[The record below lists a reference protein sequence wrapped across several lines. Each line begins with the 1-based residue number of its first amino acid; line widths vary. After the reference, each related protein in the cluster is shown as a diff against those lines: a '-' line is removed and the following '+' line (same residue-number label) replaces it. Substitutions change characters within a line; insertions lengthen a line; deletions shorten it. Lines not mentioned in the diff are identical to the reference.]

1 MPNARVGVTRAL
13 ARLRRSSSARTQH
26 ATRVHR
32 RSLGV
37 ARSVGAR
44 SAALATAAR
53 LLPRAAVSRRLP
65 LVLRRT
71 LLVRFGSERAVPVA
85 VGLLVLLASVVSLH
99 PAVPAVG
106 ATEGSGTAPRIAVG
120 GVGGLMEID
129 GATAGAS
136 PAAPIGAVGDGT
148 IYKPVAVD
156 TTVADGSNRLRMYT
170 IQQGDTLTGVANRFG
185 VSMMTIW
192 WANSLTSKSVLHV
205 GQQLIIPPV
214 SGLVV
219 TVAEGD
225 TLESLAAQY
234 GISTQSIVDANGL
247 EEPTLVIGQTLILPG
262 AVGAPIPTATP
273 KPAPKVTTSG
283 TTRVTGAV
291 PYSGG
296 RFAWPVIGGNN
307 YISQY
312 YHYSHPAIDI
322 AGTYGSPIVA
332 AGSGT
337 VIFAGWKSNGGGW
350 QVWISH
356 GSGVYT
362 TYNHMSAITI
372 SSGASVSRGQQ
383 VGRLGMSGWATGP
396 HLHFEVW
403 IGPIWNGGTR
413 VNPMRYF

>member
-1 MPNARVGVTRAL
+1 
-13 ARLRRSSSARTQH
+13 
-26 ATRVHR
+26 
-32 RSLGV
+32 
-37 ARSVGAR
+37 
-44 SAALATAAR
+44 
-53 LLPRAAVSRRLP
+53 VSRRLP

-71 LLVRFGSERAVPVA
+71 LLVRLGSERAVPIAVA
-85 VGLLVLLASVVSLH
+85 VLVLLASVVSLH

-106 ATEGSGTAPRIAVG
+106 ATEGSGTALRIAVG
-120 GVGGLMEID
+120 GAGGLMEID
-129 GATAGAS
+129 GATAGSSAG
-136 PAAPIGAVGDGT
+136 APIGAVDDGT
-148 IYKPVAVD
+148 VYKPVAVD
-156 TTVADGSNRLRMYT
+156 TTVADGSDRLRLYT
-170 IQQGDTLTGVANRFG
+170 VQQGDTLTGVANRFG

-192 WANSLTSKSVLHV
+192 WANSLTSKTALHV

-225 TLESLAAQY
+225 TLESLAAEY
-234 GISTQSIVDANGL
+234 GISTQSIVEANGL
-247 EEPTLVIGQTLILPG
+247 EEPTLVIGQTLILPD
-262 AVGAPIPTATP
+262 AVGAPIPTAAPTQTPTP
-273 KPAPKVTTSG
+273 KATKPSG
-283 TTRVTGAV
+283 TTRVAGPVT
-291 PYSGG
+291 YSGG
-296 RFAWPVIGGNN
+296 RFAWPVVGGNN

-322 AGTYGSPIVA
+322 AGTYGSPVVA

-413 VNPMRYF
+413 VNPMSYF